1 MMADDSGN
9 NDVDDAY
16 CDCNVAAVVAAD
28 STPTN
33 TKAKED
39 GHEHHGEVFDILM

>member
-1 MMADDSGN
+1 MWT
-9 NDVDDAY
+9 DAY
-16 CDCNVAAVVAAD
+16 CDCNVDIVVAAAVVAAD